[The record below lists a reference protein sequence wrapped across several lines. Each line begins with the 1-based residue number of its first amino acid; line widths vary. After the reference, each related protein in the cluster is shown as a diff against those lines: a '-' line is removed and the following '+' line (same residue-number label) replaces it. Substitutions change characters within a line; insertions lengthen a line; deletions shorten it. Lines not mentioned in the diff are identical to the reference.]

1 MKNTLLRLSRR
12 AAYTLAETLV
22 ATGVFAIAGGI
33 VFAMST
39 TSLSLFSRNM
49 AVNGSHEK
57 GRTVVDRISRD
68 IRASIAIPALLDDD
82 LSIHTGSGS
91 AAGIGLLLPAGPSP
105 GSTFQVSANA
115 AAGQNV
121 IQITTGSFTPTV
133 GMRLLIPTHQ
143 LEANITAVAASGTAG
158 KLNLTLATPIPYV
171 VTVTSGATTYNVVA
185 LFANRSAYVTVF
197 PANSAVGEIRFFK
210 NVANAQYSVVANDV
224 TSLAPFNLPI
234 Y

>member
-1 MKNTLLRLSRR
+1 MKKTLLRISRR
-12 AAYTLAETLV
+12 AAYTLVETLV
-22 ATGVFAIAGGI
+22 ATGVFALAGGL
-33 VFAMST
+33 VFALST
-39 TSLSLFSRNM
+39 TSLGLFSRNM

-57 GRTVVDRISRD
+57 GRTAVDRISRD
-68 IRASIAIPALLDDD
+68 IRACIAIPALLKAD
-82 LSIHTGSGS
+82 LTLHTGSES

-115 AAGQNV
+115 AAAQNV

-133 GMRLLIPTHQ
+133 GMRLLVPSHQ
-143 LEANITAVAASGTAG
+143 LEANITAVAPSGTAG
-158 KLNLTLATPIPYV
+158 RVNLTLAAPIPYV

-197 PANSAVGEIRFFK
+197 PPNSLVGEIRFFK
-210 NVANAQYSVVANDV
+210 NVANAQYTVVASDV